1 MSSIQGQSGE
11 QSQQQQQRSHRRL
24 SKTVSGA
31 VSNGGLIRLTI
42 NAGNPQLYT
51 GNRVLVSGVGGTV
64 EANGAWTVTVINATT
79 IDLQGSTFTNA
90 YTSGGTVT
98 RT

>member
-1 MSSIQGQSGE
+1 V
-11 QSQQQQQRSHRRL
+11 SQQQHYLPGQQGQRGGKRL
-24 SKTVSGA
+24 VKTVSGA
-31 VSNGGLIRLTI
+31 ANNGSGLIRLTI
-42 NAGNPQLYT
+42 SAGNPALYT
-51 GNRVLVSGVGGTV
+51 GNRVVVASVGGTV
-64 EANGAWTVTVINATT
+64 EANGAWTVTVITPTT